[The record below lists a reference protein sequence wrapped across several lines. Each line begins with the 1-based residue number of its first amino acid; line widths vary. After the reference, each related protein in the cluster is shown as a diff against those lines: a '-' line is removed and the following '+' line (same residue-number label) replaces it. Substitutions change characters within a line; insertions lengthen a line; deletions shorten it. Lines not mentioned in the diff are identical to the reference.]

1 VNLRP
6 ATWFDRF
13 LDCNGQSKKANR
25 LNPSRVKRPGFLHS
39 SLLLTSRFFE
49 LLLCPPRRA
58 FSTHDGTR
66 SIIGSEKSI
75 TCQFRRRF
83 LLLRETVVHPW

>member
-13 LDCNGQSKKANR
+13 LDCNGQTKKANR

-49 LLLCPPRRA
+49 LLLCDADHQSLPLDLRSTRRNR
-58 FSTHDGTR
+58 T
-66 SIIGSEKSI
+66 
-75 TCQFRRRF
+75 
-83 LLLRETVVHPW
+83 